1 MGVHERSG
9 YTYGSVILTLT
20 INPAIDR
27 TMMVDKL
34 VFEDRGYILSRTEAA
49 GGRGIN
55 ASHVIHSF
63 GGKTL
68 ALLTSGGEVGQ
79 RMEASLASM
88 GFPFEAVP
96 VAAEGRVNLTIS
108 DQQGLTAK
116 LNERGAPLT
125 AEEIAAVRKLVEARL
140 KKASWLMLCGSIQPG
155 VPADIYSDL
164 IQVAKAS
171 GVKTLLDTD
180 GEALVHALEAK
191 PAIITPNQPEAERL
205 LGRAILTRA
214 QSLEAVRRIHEMGPE
229 MVILSLGS
237 RGAMASTADGVFEVL
252 PPRVDALCPIGA
264 GDAMAAAYLWALE
277 KKKPLPDALR
287 WAVATGTATAI
298 LPGTTFP
305 TLEQA
310 KAIYKNVEVRTVS

>member
-1 MGVHERSG
+1 MGVGAGSG

-68 ALLTSGGEVGQ
+68 ALLTSGGEVGK
-79 RMEASLASM
+79 RMEVSLASM
-88 GFPFEAVP
+88 GFPYEAVP

-116 LNERGAPLT
+116 MNERGAPLSAT
-125 AEEIAAVRKLVEARL
+125 EVAAVRKLVEARL

-155 VPADIYSDL
+155 VPPDIYADL
-164 IQVAKAS
+164 IQIAKAS

-180 GEALVHALEAK
+180 GEALLRALETK
-191 PAIITPNQPEAERL
+191 PTVITPNQPEAERL
-205 LGRAILTRA
+205 LGRAILTRT
-214 QSLEAVRRIHEMGPE
+214 QSLEAVARIHAMGPE
-229 MVILSLGS
+229 TVILSLGS
-237 RGAMASTADGVFEVL
+237 RGALASSAEGVFEVL

-264 GDAMAAAYLWALE
+264 GDALAAAFLWALE
-277 KKKPLPDALR
+277 KKKSFPDALR

-298 LPGTTFP
+298 LPGTSFP

-310 KAIYKNVEVRTVS
+310 KAIYKNVEVRPVS